1 MDNYDISICL
11 FYIFMFLFMC
21 MKLKINVIDVER
33 RIKNDPKYRL

>member
-1 MDNYDISICL
+1 MDPYDISICL
-11 FYIFMFLFMC
+11 FYIFMFLFMG

>member
-1 MDNYDISICL
+1 MDPYDISICL
-11 FYIFMFLFMC
+11 FYIFMFLFMF